1 MTRQPNSPDTELELH
16 KVQSFKH
23 LEADHQ
29 VGSGSYG
36 SVHIIEVNGI
46 PCIAKRLHNILL
58 GRGGMEDVGDHQR
71 QPVLEKFQWECVLLS
86 RLRHPNIVQFMG
98 VHYGQNSTDLTL
110 IMEYLHMDLEKC
122 VKSYPTLPLPLKIS
136 ILLDVS
142 YGLLHLHS
150 QTPPIIHR
158 DLSADNVLLTAGM
171 QAKIADLGV
180 SKYLDTQK
188 QTAVPGTPAYM
199 PPEAQKKEADYSTK
213 LDNFSFGV
221 VVLYVTVQE
230 FPEVGDDTTITV
242 ESVQKQETQIQKR
255 ITWIRKVGDHCL
267 RPLILHCLQ
276 DLPERRPTTAKV
288 NDDLKQLGV
297 RYPRRFKD
305 ILEMQQHL
313 ERLVR
318 TYVATYILSL

>member
-1 MTRQPNSPDTELELH
+1 MQPEAELASH
-16 KVQSFKH
+16 KVQSFKR
-23 LEADHQ
+23 LAADQ

-36 SVHIIEVNGI
+36 SVHVIEVNGI

-58 GRGGMEDVGDHQR
+58 GRGGMEDVGDQQR
-71 QPVLEKFQWECVLLS
+71 QPLLEKFQRECFLLS

-98 VHYGQNSTDLTL
+98 VHYGRNHSDLTL

-122 VKSYPTLPLPLKIS
+122 VESYPNLPLPLKIS

-158 DLSADNVLLTAGM
+158 DLSAANVLLTAGM
-171 QAKIADLGV
+171 RAKIADLGV
-180 SKYLDTQK
+180 SKYLDAQK
-188 QTAVPGTPAYM
+188 QTAAPGTLAYM
-199 PPEAQKKEADYSTK
+199 PPEALKKEAAYTTK
-213 LDNFSFGV
+213 LDNFSFGAV
-221 VVLYVTVQE
+221 ALYVTIQE
-230 FPEVGDDTTITV
+230 FPEVDDTTITV
-242 ESVQKQETQIQKR
+242 ESVQKCEIQIQKR

-276 DLPERRPTTAKV
+276 DLPERRPTTTKV
-288 NDDLKQLGV
+288 NDDLKQLSV

-305 ILEMQQHL
+305 ILEMQQRL
-313 ERLVR
+313 ELLVR
-318 TYVATYILSL
+318 T